1 MPMSGKMKNAFIKGE
16 FTSDS
21 STGGE
26 LNLFDADGTAITLAE
41 NDRIGVLSC
50 AMSVSAAGTVELY
63 MDIDNNNDP
72 NDNDG
77 SIFARASLPN
87 TGTATFTFPEPG
99 WIGAKCGAGPTNKPH
114 VLTSA
119 SGVISASFTGYLIA
133 G

>member
-16 FTSDS
+16 FS
-21 STGGE
+21 SASAEVGE
-26 LNLFDADGTAITLAE
+26 LSLFDADGTAITLVE

-50 AMSVSAAGTVELY
+50 AMSASAAGTVELF
-63 MDIDNNNDP
+63 MDIDNADAP

-99 WIGAKCGAGPTNKPH
+99 WIGAKCGSGPTNKPH